1 MQARGGQKVQLQTQF
16 RKTIVKRK
24 GGFPLRAS
32 ADLTT
37 SAPRSARALAG
48 FSLVEL
54 LVVIAIM
61 GVLISLLLPAV
72 QAARE
77 SARRLQCT
85 NNIRQLALATQNY
98 ESSYGRLPPS
108 ATLDP
113 RDKTIRSGD
122 VNVAYPVADHE
133 IGKPY
138 SWAVILLP
146 FLEQKNLYDRFDF
159 SRSLFDQESEAQ
171 SHTISSYLCPSDE
184 ARDRYFVDEEL
195 TQGKRFAKGNYAA
208 FVSPFHIDLQLLYP
222 GALISAGQSL
232 KHVVDGTSNTIAFSE
247 VRTLDHPQDE
257 RGAWA
262 LPWAGASLL
271 SFDMHHQCAAGTYPC
286 PEDRKYRANPS
297 SEGFTQTPNVDEGPV
312 KDTIHRCDSGS
323 DQENMSDLQRMPC
336 TRWRWTIGLNGYYSA
351 SPRSRHPGGVNAAYL
366 DGHASFVLDDV
377 DEYSFA
383 YRVSINDGQ
392 AVD

>member
-1 MQARGGQKVQLQTQF
+1 M
-16 RKTIVKRK
+16 
-24 GGFPLRAS
+24 GFPLRAR

-37 SAPRSARALAG
+37 SALRKVRAFAG

-54 LVVIAIM
+54 LVVIAIL

-77 SARRLQCT
+77 SARRLHCT

-108 ATLDP
+108 ASLDP
-113 RDKTIRSGD
+113 REEISGIG
-122 VNVAYPVADHE
+122 NAAIAYPVADHQ
-133 IGKPY
+133 IGNPY
-138 SWAVILLP
+138 SWAVLLLP

-159 SRSLFDQESEAQ
+159 SLSVFGQESDAQ
-171 SHTISSYLCPSDE
+171 AQPISSYLCPSDE
-184 ARDRYFVDEEL
+184 ARDRFFVDEEL

-208 FVSPFHIDLQLLYP
+208 YVSPFHIDLQLLYP
-222 GALISAGQSL
+222 GALISTGQSL

-247 VRTLDHPQDE
+247 VRTLDHQQDE

-271 SFDMHHQCAAGTYPC
+271 SFDMHHQCASGKIHC
-286 PEDRKYRANPS
+286 PEERYYRANPY
-297 SEGFTQTPNVDEGPV
+297 SEGFTQTPNIDEGPV
-312 KDTIHRCDSGS
+312 KDTLHRCSAGS
-323 DQENMSDLQRMPC
+323 EQENMSDLQSMPC
-336 TRWRWTIGLNGYYSA
+336 TQWKWPIGLSGYYSA
-351 SPRSRHPGGVNAAYL
+351 SPRSRHPDGVNAAYL
-366 DGHASFVLDDV
+366 DGHTTFVLDDV
-377 DEYSFA
+377 DEYAFA

-392 AVD
+392 VED